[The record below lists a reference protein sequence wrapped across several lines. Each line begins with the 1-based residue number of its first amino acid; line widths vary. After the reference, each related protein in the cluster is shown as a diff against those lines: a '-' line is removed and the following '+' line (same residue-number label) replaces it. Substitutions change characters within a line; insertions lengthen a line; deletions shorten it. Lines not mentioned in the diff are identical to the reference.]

1 MSSED
6 GFTGVENIEA
16 EYYVPPEH
24 DDDDLRSWPTTDS
37 PTSSLKRGEVHN
49 ARSSSTAG
57 SSVGNLNELEDDEM
71 QRCPQPESG
80 AVIQDSIRRAHTISG
95 KLSSKEY
102 RRKIPFL
109 KGVHKG
115 ARANS
120 ERQNLRHVNEADKV
134 HCEKDTAT
142 AGADACHSSKDRE
155 MHYTEDA
162 ATPGIQ
168 EVKHSKKAPQVLL
181 HNLIIIGSSFFSHSL
196 SCC

>member
-1 MSSED
+1 MMQNGRMKIHPNGSI
-6 GFTGVENIEA
+6 G
-16 EYYVPPEH
+16 
-24 DDDDLRSWPTTDS
+24 
-37 PTSSLKRGEVHN
+37 SSLEYWHLIWLYTN
-49 ARSSSTAG
+49 TF
-57 SSVGNLNELEDDEM
+57 DDM
-71 QRCPQPESG
+71 PNYL
-80 AVIQDSIRRAHTISG
+80 VIQDSIRRAHTISG